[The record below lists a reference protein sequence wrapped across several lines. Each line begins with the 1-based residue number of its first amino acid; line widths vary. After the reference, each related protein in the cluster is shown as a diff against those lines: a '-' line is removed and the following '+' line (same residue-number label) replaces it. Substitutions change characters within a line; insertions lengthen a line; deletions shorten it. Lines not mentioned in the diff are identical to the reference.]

1 MSSLAYCA
9 RHLHALTSSR
19 DLRRVTMS
27 SRGHRQPLR
36 IGIRAVA
43 STYTDIEAL
52 WQKVDFGRERAK
64 TSMEW
69 ETLKESCWYAAY
81 DAPFHGVPSGPYMGG
96 RVADMNAH
104 ITRRHHDFLV
114 RSRRALCGHTV
125 TPEEFADT
133 LARVSSV
140 LGVGLTAAVQCVFEE
155 PTILAMD
162 TSELIRTM
170 VELRR
175 QHEDED
181 LVTLVISQPA
191 LLGRAVECEPD
202 GHEAAAADDVFGYPT
217 RADNYM
223 LYGGQW

>member
-1 MSSLAYCA
+1 
-9 RHLHALTSSR
+9 
-19 DLRRVTMS
+19 MS

-114 RSRRALCGHTV
+114 RSRRALCRPV
-125 TPEEFADT
+125 
-133 LARVSSV
+133 
-140 LGVGLTAAVQCVFEE
+140 
-155 PTILAMD
+155 
-162 TSELIRTM
+162 
-170 VELRR
+170 RR
-175 QHEDED
+175 
-181 LVTLVISQPA
+181 PPC
-191 LLGRAVECEPD
+191 R
-202 GHEAAAADDVFGYPT
+202 
-217 RADNYM
+217 
-223 LYGGQW
+223 